1 MWNPVITPH
10 LYRTVFDEATNGIM
24 ITGADNNIL
33 AVNRAFTDIT
43 GYTPDEVVGKHPRL
57 LSRREGTAFYQ
68 EPWASPGVSGRWQGE
83 VWNRRKDGALY
94 AAWLS
99 ISAVCDEEGAVTHH
113 VAVFSEL
120 TERLLCAEKVR
131 CLAYH
136 DPLTGLP
143 NRALLYDRINRLLL
157 QARREQRPVAV
168 LFVDLDYFKDVN
180 ELFGYAAGDLLL
192 QAVAERLQDCVRE
205 VDTVARLDG
214 DGFVVVSALRRAADA
229 PEVAQKIV
237 TALARP
243 FLIHER
249 ELYLSASVGV
259 SLSPYD
265 GEDAETLIIA
275 ADLTM
280 YQAKQEGGG
289 YRLRSARALEQASE
303 ETVPVERIPA
313 FLMSEDRGLKTE
325 RQSGY

>member
-1 MWNPVITPH
+1 
-10 LYRTVFDEATNGIM
+10 
-24 ITGADNNIL
+24 
-33 AVNRAFTDIT
+33 
-43 GYTPDEVVGKHPRL
+43 
-57 LSRREGTAFYQ
+57 EGTAFYQ
-68 EPWASPGVSGRWQGE
+68 EPWEGPGVSGRWQGE

-99 ISAVCDEEGAVTHH
+99 ISAVCDEEGAVTHR
-113 VAVFSEL
+113 VAVFSEI
-120 TERLLCAEKVR
+120 TERLLSAEEVR
-131 CLAYH
+131 RLAYH

-143 NRALLYDRINRLLL
+143 NRALLYDRISRLLL

-192 QAVAERLQDCVRE
+192 QAVAERLQNCVRE
-205 VDTVARLDG
+205 TDTVARLGG
-214 DGFVVVSALRRAADA
+214 DEFVVVSALRRAADA
-229 PEVAQKIV
+229 PEVAQKIAA
-237 TALARP
+237 ALARP

-259 SLSPYD
+259 SLSPCD

-303 ETVPVERIPA
+303 ETVSVERIPA
-313 FLMSEDRGLKTE
+313 FLISEDGGLKTE
-325 RQSGY
+325 RRSVY